1 MTFSI
6 RESSSGREFGPF
18 RGIELSPVSW
28 HEIDTLDADTQKT
41 AGQIRLCANPR
52 IEAIMDLVGFGFL
65 IVLAPLVVYA
75 VAFWHGIADRAVLA
89 RHAPAPKLK
98 RSHHKKR
105 RAF

>member
-1 MTFSI
+1 
-6 RESSSGREFGPF
+6 
-18 RGIELSPVSW
+18 
-28 HEIDTLDADTQKT
+28 
-41 AGQIRLCANPR
+41 
-52 IEAIMDLVGFGFL
+52 MDLVGFGFL